1 MNYHSQIDQDRY
13 FIEFV
18 VRGRRGGRFLDV
30 GSHDGVHYS
39 NTLALER
46 DYGWTGVCV
55 EADPEV
61 AELCRVNRPGSR
73 VVAAAAW
80 WRRERLTLSIPANGH
95 RVLTRVAGLAGN
107 DDYFADEFTE
117 TVDQVVAAIP
127 LRELLTPDLNYFD
140 YFSLD
145 VEGAEF
151 QALAGIDWATTTFGF
166 VNIEHGHRPG
176 MLEQLVEFMR
186 RRDYH
191 LHRVNFHDVEFT
203 RPGFPVPPPARS
215 AAGAAT
221 TAPGRD
227 DPAGCD
233 SPDSHFPD
241 IRGQDS

>member
-1 MNYHSQIDQDRY
+1 MTYHSQIDQDRY

-61 AELCRVNRPGSR
+61 AELCRAARPGAQVINATVWSLAVPLILSR
-73 VVAAAAW
+73 
-80 WRRERLTLSIPANGH
+80 PANG
-95 RVLTRVAGLAGN
+95 RTVLTRVAGQAINQG
-107 DDYFADEFTE
+107 YFDEDFVE
-117 TVDQVVAAIP
+117 KIDQWVEARP
-127 LRELLTPDLNYFD
+127 LRQLIPGEQFFD

-145 VEGAEF
+145 VEGAELP
-151 QALAGIDWATTTFGF
+151 ALSGIDWDRTTFGF

-176 MLEQLVEFMR
+176 QLERLVEFMR
-186 RRDYH
+186 RQGYE

-215 AAGAAT
+215 AAAAAT
-221 TAPGRD
+221 E
-227 DPAGCD
+227 PAGR
-233 SPDSHFPD
+233 P
-241 IRGQDS
+241 G